1 MSDPKSMGDLF
12 RERRAAAAAAGQNNA
27 GNTNTNTR
35 QDAQTRTQMKSFAEI
50 QREQQQQQ
58 RQHQQQPRQQQQQQ
72 QREQK
77 SVDEFGRLMRPTGSS
92 HGSSR
97 NINNGS
103 SHQYGNAANT
113 SRRVAS
119 NNSNRGGRQ
128 NHRANLPIEQGVIH
142 TLLDKFGFIL
152 CADREM
158 ELFFHY
164 SEFTE
169 GHSDD
174 LNIGDEVEFRLGR
187 AEERGGRRGGGSDDD
202 DKMSAFDVRKLSKGT
217 IYWEK
222 EDEPVGKRWR
232 GCVDQTA
239 REEHQRGQRGGM
251 RDRNSGGKSAAVDGA
266 IRITDGDDIG
276 ENIEIY
282 YAPSDYTPSKTSQ
295 NHSRLDRKDVVE
307 FTLVTKRRTGKK
319 YARNITLVQS
329 ERERQRVEREAKLLE
344 GATLERGKV
353 VSDKGD
359 FGFLRST
366 TRVEE
371 VYFHISHIL
380 SLEDGDEKSRG
391 MLKEGQDVEFYVVNE
406 SGGGAPSS
414 GDRRGSKKGDK
425 SLSARK
431 IKVLPQGSVKF
442 ELTIAEGVT
451 GTVTECPVASGME
464 PFGRRDDRRKN
475 DRDGGAVLGNSKAKV
490 GKIRLQEDI
499 IVHIND
505 GEKEVITHVLLP
517 PDAYPGGTFAISRT
531 GSEVGSWIRPGDVLL
546 FDVVKQVIDGTCRAV
561 PTKFVRRASLRL
573 TEAADAVVDKDD
585 SLSSAK
591 PSVRLI
597 EPSLCGRAEGVIRSI
612 HDNYGFIHLA
622 ERSVDAY
629 LPLFEVFP
637 AEIQGDL
644 VRNNPDVYPNN
655 DLIQNKGARLQVE
668 VGMEVSFDL
677 SLQMLSNASS
687 GGRAGDRGRYGK
699 QSRSSPAAA
708 QEKESLRA
716 RRVQILPKGTVKEN
730 IAMAEGVKATV
741 IREDPKQPFVGTL
754 ELEKSLKIESG
765 SQRHPLV
772 AKLLD
777 AISEGKYGEEEVTF
791 HDVLSER
798 DAQVVISMVN
808 SRYDDLEWSYVPE
821 NNVAGDNYHSRKL
834 CIARKKRDGAD
845 EEESEQLITFKTS
858 SDIASMEASDDKEEP
873 PLEGNEDGVESNDV
887 AATAE
892 ETAATGTFADKK
904 QDHKKKSKKAKIVKA
919 LRFDKFS
926 FPDMSVGPLGVG
938 DVVTCDIFQSRR
950 TGAAVI
956 ENIKVVERKERSP
969 VVVLD
974 REDGRENAAA
984 TQRKGICGFVTEAV
998 PSRQFGFISAVDEQG
1013 LKTGEH
1019 VFFHFT
1025 EVESSA
1031 VAVGGGD
1038 VAQDGRTSL
1047 SLARSKK
1054 PGRSDAYVIRKGD
1067 EVKFNAGPGKN
1078 GKLTATNVSI
1088 LPRGTLK
1095 IAMNKADNKSPSCTG
1110 YILMEPSHTS
1120 LANTPSHV
1128 ALQTGTA
1135 AASGG
1140 GSRWDNVRDDKS
1152 MSSKSGSNAKE
1163 GGVIL
1168 LLSDPSHLFSPK
1180 QKMKSPKK
1188 VGGAPLDNDN
1198 DARDGTFSG
1207 TESNK
1212 TESETENN
1220 DSDNAEPSKDD
1231 VVQDPAASVVVGM
1244 HVLYRSSST
1253 MANNRRND
1261 GPKRGD
1267 LVTFGKTSGAKLVKD
1282 IRVEKMGAATSVR
1295 GIMTDINKE
1304 DDTAVFVSSDDHVG
1318 RYEIKL
1324 AEVVSCDKALLK
1336 DKEQV
1341 DGILHEGKI
1350 FGVCRTKD
1358 IHLASSFGRR
1368 PGGSNISGGLKERP
1382 KLNLTVK
1389 KELQGM
1395 GGKIMAQSRMAK
1407 GPDGTNGFAPGWT
1420 NRMSPHT
1427 VVEEEEEVEQRVRSL
1442 SLSLSAAAS
1451 EFVPNFPMV
1460 AASGFEMVEDGG
1472 VE

>member
-12 RERRAAAAAAGQNNA
+12 RERRAAAAAAGRNNA

-58 RQHQQQPRQQQQQQ
+58 QRQQKQQPRQQQQQQ
-72 QREQK
+72 QREQN

-92 HGSSR
+92 HGNSR
-97 NINNGS
+97 NTNSGS

-113 SRRVAS
+113 SRRGAS
-119 NNSNRGGRQ
+119 NNNSRGGRQ

-152 CADREM
+152 CADREK

-164 SEFTE
+164 SEFKE

-187 AEERGGRRGGGSDDD
+187 AEERGGRRGGGSEDD
-202 DKMSAFDVRKLSKGT
+202 DKMSAFDVRKLPKGT

-232 GCVDQTA
+232 GCVDQIA

-251 RDRNSGGKSAAVDGA
+251 RDRNSGGKSGAVDGV
-266 IRITDGDDIG
+266 IRITDGDDNG
-276 ENIEIY
+276 EKIEIY
-282 YAPSDYTPSKTSQ
+282 YAPSDYAPAKTGQ

-319 YARNITLVQS
+319 YARNITLIQS
-329 ERERQRVEREAKLLE
+329 ERERQREEREAKLLE

-380 SLEDGDEKSRG
+380 SREDGDEKPRG

-414 GDRRGSKKGDK
+414 GDRRGSKKGGK

-442 ELTIAEGVT
+442 EHTIAEGVT

-475 DRDGGAVLGNSKAKV
+475 DRDGGAVLGNSKI
-490 GKIRLQEDI
+490 GKIRLQEEI
-499 IVHIND
+499 IVDIND

-517 PDAYPGGTFAISRT
+517 SDAYPGGTFAISRT

-546 FDVVKQVIDGTCRAV
+546 FDVVKKVIDGTCRAV
-561 PTKFVRRASLRL
+561 PTKFIRRASLRS
-573 TEAADAVVDKDD
+573 TEAADAVVDKND

-644 VRNNPDVYPNN
+644 VRNNPDVYLKD
-655 DLIQNKGARLQVE
+655 DLIRNKGGRIQVE

-716 RRVQILPKGTVKEN
+716 RRVQILPKGTVKEK
-730 IAMAEGVKATV
+730 IAIAEGVKATV

-777 AISEGKYGEEEVTF
+777 AISEGKYGDEEVTF

-808 SRYDDLEWSYVPE
+808 SRYDGLEWSYAPE
-821 NNVAGDNYHSRKL
+821 NNVAGDNCHSRKL

-845 EEESEQLITFKTS
+845 EDESEQLITSKTS
-858 SDIASMEASDDKEEP
+858 SDIASMEASDGKEEP
-873 PLEGNEDGVESNDV
+873 PLEGNEDGVENNDED
-887 AATAE
+887 ATAE
-892 ETAATGTFADKK
+892 ETAVTGTVADKK
-904 QDHKKKSKKAKIVKA
+904 QDYKKKSKKAKIVKA

-974 REDGRENAAA
+974 REDGRDNAAA
-984 TQRKGICGFVTEAV
+984 TQRKRICGFVTEAV

-1019 VFFHFT
+1019 VFFHFK

-1031 VAVGGGD
+1031 TVVGGGD
-1038 VAQDGRTSL
+1038 VAQDGSTSL

-1054 PGRSDAYVIRKGD
+1054 PGRSDLNVIRKGD

-1095 IAMNKADNKSPSCTG
+1095 IAMNKTDNKSPSCTG

-1128 ALQTGTA
+1128 ALQSGTA
-1135 AASGG
+1135 PASGG

-1188 VGGAPLDNDN
+1188 TAEAPLDNDN
-1198 DARDGTFSG
+1198 DARADTSSG
-1207 TESNK
+1207 TESNR

-1220 DSDNAEPSKDD
+1220 DSDNAEASKDAA
-1231 VVQDPAASVVVGM
+1231 VQDAAASAVVGM
-1244 HVLYRSSST
+1244 HVLYRSSSI

-1267 LVTFGKTSGAKLVKD
+1267 LVTFGKTRGAKLVKD
-1282 IRVEKMGAATSVR
+1282 IRVEKMGAATSLR
-1295 GIMTDINKE
+1295 GILTDINKE
-1304 DDTAVFVSSDDHVG
+1304 DDTAVFVSSDDNDG

-1324 AEVVSCDKALLK
+1324 AEVVSCDKTLLK

-1420 NRMSPHT
+1420 KRVSPHT
-1427 VVEEEEEVEQRVRSL
+1427 VVEKEEVEEVEQRVR

-1451 EFVPNFPMV
+1451 EFVPNFPMI

-1472 VE
+1472 ME